1 MVPLELAYRAGL
13 LTEEKARL
21 IERERKEGNG
31 AAMASPS
38 QEAQK
43 IDLQIGNHRLRE
55 NQLLDV
61 PRAIVEARAALRG
74 ETMGFLLLGLY
85 HVIALP
91 LLAGAFSLSVG
102 SESLPSLVSVLAL
115 AAVMGAFA
123 PHLVWRATGGFS
135 GPGTGSASR

>member
-1 MVPLELAYRAGL
+1 MEPLQEIRGLEIHAGL
-13 LTEEKARL
+13 LPEEKARL

-61 PRAIVEARAALRG
+61 PRPSWRLA
-74 ETMGFLLLGLY
+74 
-85 HVIALP
+85 P
-91 LLAGAFSLSVG
+91 LS
-102 SESLPSLVSVLAL
+102 
-115 AAVMGAFA
+115 
-123 PHLVWRATGGFS
+123 GGK
-135 GPGTGSASR
+135 PWASSSWACIT